1 MARSLNS
8 GASSKHGLPFLR
20 NNPVSHVGRGGLGW
34 RFRWW
39 WVTGMNQRAERR
51 VARWREQL
59 YEFYAP
65 LKAMRAEIEAKIAMR
80 MKLQAAATKCWGEKI
95 RARAYPG
102 TEAGD

>member
-1 MARSLNS
+1 
-8 GASSKHGLPFLR
+8 
-20 NNPVSHVGRGGLGW
+20 
-34 RFRWW
+34 
-39 WVTGMNQRAERR
+39 MNQRAERR